1 MLFLNQHKPFA
12 NKTLYNFKYHVLKL
26 LKIRWDWICHDL
38 WQGLFL
44 LNGTCIFFYPQA
56 FGILEKRRTKV
67 NDKVWMNNILI
78 VILYFIV
85 LFLWPQTSCES
96 WIRFHEQSS
105 IYASYRQEILLI
117 TFNFPYTYLIIQRI
131 CSIHRKLTTWY
142 WFHYIHVVF

>member
-1 MLFLNQHKPFA
+1 MLIK
-12 NKTLYNFKYHVLKL
+12 LYNFKYHVLKL

-117 TFNFPYTYLIIQRI
+117 TFNFPYTYLIIWDGFVQYTENWQHDI
-131 CSIHRKLTTWY
+131 DSLYTCSILSCT
-142 WFHYIHVVF
+142 FA